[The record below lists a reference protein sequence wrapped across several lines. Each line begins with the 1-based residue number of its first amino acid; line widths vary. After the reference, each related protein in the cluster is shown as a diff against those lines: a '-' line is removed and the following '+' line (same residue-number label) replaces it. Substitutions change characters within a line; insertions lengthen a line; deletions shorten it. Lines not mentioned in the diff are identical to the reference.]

1 MPRRASAG
9 PVSELADAS
18 AVSIVEVHEGDDV
31 DALAALAAQI
41 WNEYFPPIIGQQQV
55 DYMVERFQSR
65 PALDEQLESGYRY
78 FLARRDDRDIGY
90 AGIVIDDATGDTQL
104 SKLYLA
110 RTARGTG
117 GGRTLLR
124 HVCALARDAGS
135 VTLWLTVNKYNE
147 QALGFYA
154 AQGFV
159 RTDEL
164 VMDIGNGFVM
174 DDYRLEIALD
184 SSDASAG

>member
-1 MPRRASAG
+1 V
-9 PVSELADAS
+9 PVNECTDASEL
-18 AVSIVEVHEGDDV
+18 SIAEVHEDDDL

-55 DYMVERFQSR
+55 DYMVKRFQSR
-65 PALDEQLESGYRY
+65 PALEEQLESGYRY
-78 FLARRDDRDIGY
+78 FVARRNGQDIGY
-90 AGIVIDDATGDTQL
+90 AGIVVDDAEGDTQL

-110 RTARGTG
+110 RSARGVG
-117 GGRTLLR
+117 VGRSLLR
-124 HVCALARDAGS
+124 HVCAIARDAGS

-174 DDYRLEIALD
+174 DDYRLELALD
-184 SSDASAG
+184 SSDT